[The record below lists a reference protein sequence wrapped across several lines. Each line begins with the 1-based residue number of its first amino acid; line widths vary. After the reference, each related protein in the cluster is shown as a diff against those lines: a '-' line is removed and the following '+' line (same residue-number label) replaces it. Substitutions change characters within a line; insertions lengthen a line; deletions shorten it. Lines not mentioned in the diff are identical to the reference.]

1 MPTGFD
7 ADACVIG
14 AGPAGL
20 AVGKALADRGV
31 PFHWYEKG
39 SMVGGLWRIDNDNG
53 AAVAYETLHLNS
65 SRHRTQ
71 FPSWPM
77 PDDWPDYP
85 SHRLVATYFQAF
97 AERNGL
103 LSRITFD
110 AEVTAVEPLPGAGRP
125 GAQGWAVIAAGRRRR
140 YRNVIVA
147 NGHHAVP
154 SVPDFDGHFTGES
167 FHSSRYREPSVFT
180 GKDVLVIGVGNSGM
194 DISCDAAV
202 LARRVMLATRHGVH
216 VVPKYAL
223 GRPFDHWD
231 TRDDAYLPLSVVRAK
246 TELLL
251 RVISGRPQDRGM
263 PTPDHRV
270 LHAHPTASA
279 QLLDRVGHGDIE
291 MKPGIAVLEGDAVRF
306 TDGTVEHV
314 DIVVLATGYR
324 VSLPFLS
331 ADVYDP
337 TGNRMPLYQRV
348 VAPERPGLL
357 FVGFVQTVGA
367 NVALMEHQ
375 AHWVGD
381 LLTGAVVL
389 PSDADMQSWIAKD
402 QQRLAT
408 RYVRSER
415 HTMQVDYWPYI
426 RALRLERTRT
436 RRSSSLDA
444 LRRRLAGV
452 GA

>member
-1 MPTGFD
+1 MPTAFD
-7 ADACVIG
+7 ADVCVIG

-20 AVGKALADRGV
+20 AAGKALADRDV
-31 PFHWYEKG
+31 RFDWYEKG

-71 FPSWPM
+71 YPSSPM
-77 PDDWPDYP
+77 PADWPDYP

-97 AERNGL
+97 AERHGL
-103 LSRITFD
+103 MSRITFN
-110 AEVTAVEPLPGAGRP
+110 AEVSSVEPLLGPGRP
-125 GAQGWAVIAAGRRRR
+125 GAQGWEVAVDRTRRR
-140 YRNVIVA
+140 YRDIVIA

-154 SVPDFDGHFTGES
+154 NVPDFDGEFTGES
-167 FHSSRYREPSVFT
+167 FHSSRYREPSVFA

-202 LARRVMLATRHGVH
+202 LARRVLLATRHGVH

-231 TRDDAYLPLSVVRAK
+231 TRDDAYLPLPVVRAK

-251 RVISGRPQDRGM
+251 RVVSGRPEARGM

-291 MKPGIAVLEGDAVRF
+291 MKPGIAAFDGENVRF
-306 TDGTVEHV
+306 TDGSVEHV
-314 DIVVLATGYR
+314 DLVVYATGYQ

-331 ADVYDP
+331 RDVYDP
-337 TGNRMPLYQRV
+337 SGNRMPLYQRV
-348 VAPERPGLL
+348 VSPDLTGLY

-367 NVALMEHQ
+367 NVALMEYQ
-375 AHWVGD
+375 AQWVGD
-381 LLTGAVVL
+381 LLTGAAAL
-389 PSDADMQSWIAKD
+389 PSDDEMRSWISKD
-402 QQRLAT
+402 QQALAR

-426 RALRLERTRT
+426 RSLRLERTR
-436 RRSSSLDA
+436 RGRSSSLRA
-444 LRRRLAGV
+444 LRRRLAGA